1 VGIPKL
7 ALQTHRFAA
16 QSHWGPLSDQ
26 PQYKE
31 NRMFKRILAGALA
44 VVTTLSM
51 AAVDVNKA
59 TVADLDSIKGIGPGT
74 SAKVLKA
81 REQAAFKDWADLIQ
95 RVGGIG
101 PKKAAQLSDNGLTV
115 NGQTYGGAVTPA
127 PVKP

>member
-1 VGIPKL
+1 
-7 ALQTHRFAA
+7 
-16 QSHWGPLSDQ
+16 
-26 PQYKE
+26 
-31 NRMFKRILAGALA
+31 MFKQIVSVVVALA
-44 VVTTLSM
+44 SSWAM

-81 REQAAFKDWADLIQ
+81 REQAAFKDWSDLIQ

-115 NGQTYGGAVTPA
+115 NGQTYGGAVSAAPA
-127 PVKP
+127 KKP

>member
-1 VGIPKL
+1 
-7 ALQTHRFAA
+7 
-16 QSHWGPLSDQ
+16 
-26 PQYKE
+26 
-31 NRMFKRILAGALA
+31 MFKYIVSVVVALA
-44 VVTTLSM
+44 SSWAM

-81 REQAAFKDWADLIQ
+81 REQAAFKDWSDLIQ

-115 NGQTYGGAVTPA
+115 NGQTYGGAVSAAPA
-127 PVKP
+127 KKP

>member
-1 VGIPKL
+1 
-7 ALQTHRFAA
+7 
-16 QSHWGPLSDQ
+16 
-26 PQYKE
+26 
-31 NRMFKRILAGALA
+31 MFKHNVSVMVALA
-44 VVTTLSM
+44 SSLAM

-59 TVADLDSIKGIGPGT
+59 SVADLDSIKGIGPGT

-115 NGQTYGGAVTPA
+115 NGQTYGGAVSAAPA
-127 PVKP
+127 KKP

>member
-1 VGIPKL
+1 
-7 ALQTHRFAA
+7 
-16 QSHWGPLSDQ
+16 
-26 PQYKE
+26 
-31 NRMFKRILAGALA
+31 MFKRIIAVGLALA
-44 VVTTLSM
+44 TSWAM

-59 TVADLDSIKGIGPGT
+59 SVADLDSIKGIGPGT

-115 NGQTYGGAVTPA
+115 NGQTYGGAVSAAPA
-127 PVKP
+127 KKP